1 MVSNGILVALTI
13 ELPKFEQQVSMCI
26 YAGPLMFDKY
36 MSDQMSVVAIQLLS
50 HVQFFVTP

>member
-36 MSDQMSVVAIQLLS
+36 MSD
-50 HVQFFVTP
+50 